1 MRPKAFLLLRYLA
14 EHPERLVSQEEL
26 LKAVWQHSHVS
37 DGLVRGYIREL
48 RQVLGDDAKAPRFI
62 ETASGRGY
70 RFIVPVTPTVPSP
83 ISSGGP
89 APLQSLPGFVGRQ
102 EDLAQLHGALECARR
117 GERQMVFVTGEAG
130 IGKTALIDAFL
141 AQVAGEEDVRVGRGQ
156 CIGLL
161 GAVEAYLPLIEA
173 LGGLARRTEERALIP
188 LLRRQAPTW
197 LVQMP
202 AFIEEAER
210 DLLNRRGHGATPER
224 MARELSEALEA
235 LTAESPLILWLEDL
249 HWGDPSTVDLLAM
262 LARRREPARLLVLGT
277 YRPADV
283 IASAH
288 PLRALVRE
296 LEAHAQCRGLPLGF
310 LTSPEVTRY
319 LAVRFAPPDSQAA
332 RLEEWGR
339 VIHRRTDGNP
349 LFMVAMVEDLLRR
362 GVIGEPALETSWP
375 APPDGM
381 AGGLPESLRQLVD
394 HQLERL
400 SEEERRV
407 LEAASVAG
415 LEFSAG
421 WVAAAMDTDV
431 LEVEGCC
438 EALAR
443 RHLFLSAAKEPA
455 GPKRRLTE
463 RYRFLHALYPQILY
477 QGLPAARRR
486 QLHRR
491 VGASKETAFGNRSA
505 EIAAEL
511 AVHFEE
517 ARDASRAVRYLG
529 QAAQNA
535 LRRSAGREAADLLT
549 RALEQLQTLPETPE
563 RAQQE
568 LSLQASLGAALLM
581 SRGYTAP
588 EVKHAYDRAHAL
600 SGQAG
605 ESPQLF
611 PALFGLFRFE
621 LLRGELRTA
630 RSIAAQSLR
639 LAQAQPDPFLVPAA
653 QAALGAALFHLGEPA
668 AARAHVEEGLRAY
681 DRHRQ
686 EALLLQLG
694 EDPGVVCLRYAGF
707 ALQVLGYPDQAL
719 ARSREARALA
729 EALSHPFSLVGEVCS
744 SAFLYRLRRDVRAVQ
759 AQAETA
765 LDLVSE
771 HALPVWG
778 ELAALARG
786 WALAEQG
793 QVEEGIAQM
802 RHALGL
808 MHTVGFYLSG
818 PQHLVLPAEA
828 YGRAGQANEGFGM
841 LEEALATAQ
850 RTGERWYEAELY
862 RLNGELML
870 QQSGSG
876 VASPEP
882 EAEACFLRSVD
893 IARSQEARLFELR
906 AAMSLARLRQQQ
918 GKDEQAYP
926 QLAEVYGWFTEGF
939 DTKDLQE
946 ARELLETSGGAPSC
960 RW

>member
-1 MRPKAFLLLRYLA
+1 M
-14 EHPERLVSQEEL
+14 
-26 LKAVWQHSHVS
+26 KAVWQHSHLS
-37 DGLVRGYIREL
+37 DGLLRGYIREL

-62 ETASGRGY
+62 ETARGRGY

-89 APLQSLPGFVGRQ
+89 APLKSLPGFVGRQ
-102 EDLAQLHGALECARR
+102 EDLATLHGALECVRR

-141 AQVAGEEDVRVGRGQ
+141 EQVVGEEDVRVGRGQ
-156 CIGLL
+156 CIGFL

-173 LGGLARRTEERALIP
+173 LGGLARRTEGRALIP
-188 LLRRQAPTW
+188 LLRRQAPSW

-210 DLLNRRGHGATPER
+210 DLLSRRGRGATPER

-235 LTAESPLILWLEDL
+235 LSAESPLILWLEDL

-296 LEAHAQCRGLPLGF
+296 LEAHAQCRGLPLGY

-339 VIHRRTDGNP
+339 FIHRHTDGNP
-349 LFMVAMVEDLLRR
+349 LFMVAMVDDLLRR
-362 GVIGEPALETSWP
+362 GVIGEPASETSWP
-375 APPDGM
+375 ASDGM
-381 AGGLPESLRQLVD
+381 AGGLPDSLRQLVD
-394 HQLERL
+394 HQLEGL
-400 SEEERRV
+400 SEEERRR

-415 LEFSAG
+415 MEFSARL
-421 WVAAAMDTDV
+421 VAAAMGTDV

-443 RHLFLSAAKEPA
+443 RHLFLSTAKDHA
-455 GPKRRLTE
+455 GPERRLTE

-477 QGLPAARRR
+477 EGLPAARRR

-491 VGASKETAFGNRSA
+491 VGAAKEAAFGSRSA

-511 AVHFEE
+511 AVHFDE
-517 ARDASRAVRYLG
+517 ARDAPRAVHYLG

-535 LRRSAGREAADLLT
+535 LLRSAGREAADLLT
-549 RALEQLQTLPETPE
+549 RALDQLQTLHETPE

-581 SRGYTAP
+581 SRGYAVP

-600 SGQAG
+600 SGQA
-605 ESPQLF
+605 SPQIF
-611 PALFGLFRFE
+611 PAVFGLFRFE

-630 RSIAAQSLR
+630 RSIAEQLLR
-639 LAQAQPDPFLVPAA
+639 LAQAKSDPSLVPAA

-668 AARAHVEEGLRAY
+668 AARAHVEQGLRAY

-765 LDLVSE
+765 LALVSE

-808 MHTVGFYLSG
+808 MHTVGFYCSG

-841 LEEALATAQ
+841 LKEALATAQ
-850 RTGERWYEAELY
+850 RTGERWYEAELH
-862 RLNGELML
+862 RLKGELML

-876 VASPEP
+876 VRSPEREA
-882 EAEACFLRSVD
+882 EAEACFLRAVD
-893 IARSQEARLFELR
+893 IAHSQGARLFELR
-906 AAMSLARLRQQQ
+906 AAMSLAGLRLRQ
-918 GKDEQAYP
+918 GKKEDAYP

-939 DTKDLQE
+939 ETKDLQE
-946 ARELLETSGGAPSC
+946 AREQLEILG
-960 RW
+960 